1 MHLLWDIRVVLDLF
15 LGGIGI
21 GAFVIASI
29 LYTIDYEKYKIICK
43 TGFFM
48 APIFVAIGLI
58 FLLLEIGRPFHAVI
72 MLVSVNPTSI
82 LSWGGFLQG
91 GFILL
96 SLFIAF
102 KIFKEQTISNVLLF
116 VTMSLAFVVG
126 IYHGALLSS
135 FGRSVWN
142 SSLPVLFLSTSLVT
156 GFLTTMFIAK
166 FFKQEDVTNKL
177 VKGSMIVF
185 LLLSFVSIIG
195 WIYGLK
201 SQDTTSKEALAYMM
215 NEYFILISIAIVFGM
230 ILPIIIYIKSL
241 FAKVHLSDLEL
252 KFTAISAFVG
262 VFALKFVVV
271 YLGQLEYLVK

>member
-21 GAFVIASI
+21 GAFVLASI
-29 LYTIDYEKYKIICK
+29 LYTIDYEKYKIVCK

-48 APIFVAIGLI
+48 APVFVAIGLI

-102 KIFKEQTISNVLLF
+102 RIYKEQPISNVLLF
-116 VTMSLAFVVG
+116 ITMSLAFVVG

-177 VKGSMIVF
+177 IKGSMIVF

-201 SQDTTSKEALAYMM
+201 SQDVTSKEALTYMM
-215 NEYFILISIAIVFGM
+215 NEYFILIAIAIIFGM

-241 FAKVHLSDLEL
+241 FAKVHLSNFEL
-252 KFTAISAFVG
+252 KFTAISSFVG

>member
-21 GAFVIASI
+21 GAFVLASI
-29 LYTIDYEKYKIICK
+29 LYTIDYEKYKIVCK

-48 APIFVAIGLI
+48 APVFVAIGLI
-58 FLLLEIGRPFHAVI
+58 FLLLEIGRPLHAVI

-102 KIFKEQTISNVLLF
+102 KIFKEQTVSNVLLF
-116 VTMSLAFVVG
+116 ITMTLAFIVG

-135 FGRSVWN
+135 FGRSAWN

-201 SQDTTSKEALAYMM
+201 LQDTTSKEALAYMM
-215 NEYFILISIAIVFGM
+215 NEYFILISIAIIFGM

-241 FAKVHLSDLEL
+241 FAKVHLSNFEL
-252 KFTAISAFVG
+252 KLTAISAFVG
-262 VFALKFVVV
+262 VFALKYVVV

>member
-21 GAFVIASI
+21 GAFVLASI
-29 LYTIDYEKYKIICK
+29 LYTIDYEKYKTVCK

-48 APIFVAIGLI
+48 APVFVAIGLI
-58 FLLLEIGRPFHAVI
+58 FLLLEIGRPLHAVI

-102 KIFKEQTISNVLLF
+102 KIFKEQTVSNVLLF
-116 VTMSLAFVVG
+116 ITMTLAFIVG

-135 FGRSVWN
+135 FGRSAWN

-166 FFKQEDVTNKL
+166 FFKQEAVTNKL

-215 NEYFILISIAIVFGM
+215 NEYFILISIAIIFGM

-241 FAKVHLSDLEL
+241 FAKVHLSNFEL
-252 KFTAISAFVG
+252 KLTAVSAFVG
-262 VFALKFVVV
+262 VFALKYVVV

>member
-21 GAFVIASI
+21 GAFVLASI
-29 LYTIDYEKYKIICK
+29 LYTIDYEKYKIVCK

-48 APIFVAIGLI
+48 APVFVAIGLI
-58 FLLLEIGRPFHAVI
+58 FLLLEIGRPLHAVI

-116 VTMSLAFVVG
+116 ITMTLAFIVG

-135 FGRSVWN
+135 FGRSAWN

-201 SQDTTSKEALAYMM
+201 LQDTTSKEALAYMM
-215 NEYFILISIAIVFGM
+215 NEYFILISIAIIFGM

-241 FAKVHLSDLEL
+241 FAKVHLSNFEL
-252 KFTAISAFVG
+252 KLTAISAFVG
-262 VFALKFVVV
+262 VFALKYVVV

>member
-21 GAFVIASI
+21 GAFILAAI
-29 LYTIDYEKYKIICK
+29 LYTIDHEKYKMVCK
-43 TGFFM
+43 TGFIM
-48 APIFVAIGLI
+48 SPIFVSIGLI

-72 MLVSVNPTSI
+72 MLISVNPTSI
-82 LSWGGFLQG
+82 LSWGGFIQG
-91 GFILL
+91 AFILL
-96 SLFIAF
+96 SLYIAY
-102 KIFKEQTISNVLLF
+102 KSIKNQSISNIMLF
-116 VTMSLAFVVG
+116 VTMTLAFIIG

-156 GFLTTMFIAK
+156 GFLTAMFISK
-166 FFKQEDVTNKL
+166 LFNQEEVTNKL

-185 LLLSFVSIIG
+185 LLLSLTSVVG

-201 SQDTTSKEALAYMM
+201 SQDTVSKEGLAFLVSD
-215 NEYFILISIAIVFGM
+215 YFLLLVIAIFFGM
-230 ILPIIIYIKSL
+230 LLPIVFYIKSL
-241 FAKVHLSDLEL
+241 FAKTHLANFEL
-252 KFTAISAFVG
+252 KIITVSSLVGIFT
-262 VFALKFVVV
+262 LKYVIV

>member
-21 GAFVIASI
+21 GAFVLASI
-29 LYTIDYEKYKIICK
+29 LYTIDYEKYKIVCK

-48 APIFVAIGLI
+48 APVFVAIGLI
-58 FLLLEIGRPFHAVI
+58 FLLLEIGRPLHAVI

-102 KIFKEQTISNVLLF
+102 KIFKEQTVSNVLLF
-116 VTMSLAFVVG
+116 ITMTLAFIVG

-135 FGRSVWN
+135 FGRSAWN

-201 SQDTTSKEALAYMM
+201 SQDTTSKEALAYLM
-215 NEYFILISIAIVFGM
+215 NEYFILISIAIIFGM

-241 FAKVHLSDLEL
+241 FAKVHLSNFEL
-252 KFTAISAFVG
+252 KLTAVSAFVG
-262 VFALKFVVV
+262 VFALKYVVV

>member
-21 GAFVIASI
+21 GAFVLASI
-29 LYTIDYEKYKIICK
+29 LYTIDYQKYKIVCK
-43 TGFFM
+43 TGFFI
-48 APIFVAIGLI
+48 APVFVAVGLL
-58 FLLLEIGRPFHAVI
+58 FLLLEIGRPLHAI
-72 MLVSVNPTSI
+72 TMLISVNPTSI

-91 GFILL
+91 GFIVL

-102 KIFKEQTISNVLLF
+102 KILKDQAISNILLF
-116 VTMSLAFVVG
+116 ITMTLAFIVG

-135 FGRSVWN
+135 LGRSVWN
-142 SSLPVLFLSTSLVT
+142 SSLPVLFLSTSLVS

-166 FFKQEDVTNKL
+166 IFKQEEVTNKL

-201 SQDTTSKEALAYMM
+201 SQDATSKEALTYMIS
-215 NEYFILISIAIVFGM
+215 EYFILISISIIFGM
-230 ILPIIIYIKSL
+230 ILPIVIYIKSL

-252 KFTAISAFVG
+252 KFTAISTFFG
-262 VFALKFVVV
+262 ILALKYVVV
-271 YLGQLEYLVK
+271 YLGQLEYIVK

>member
-21 GAFVIASI
+21 GAFVLASI
-29 LYTIDYEKYKIICK
+29 LYTIDYEKYKIVCK

-48 APIFVAIGLI
+48 APVFVAIGLI
-58 FLLLEIGRPFHAVI
+58 FLLLEIGRPLHAVI

-102 KIFKEQTISNVLLF
+102 KIFKEQTVSNVLLF
-116 VTMSLAFVVG
+116 ITMTLAFIVG

-135 FGRSVWN
+135 FGRSAWN

-166 FFKQEDVTNKL
+166 FFKQEAVTNKL

-215 NEYFILISIAIVFGM
+215 NEYFILISIAIIFGM

-241 FAKVHLSDLEL
+241 FAKVHLSNFEL
-252 KFTAISAFVG
+252 KLTAVSAFVG
-262 VFALKFVVV
+262 VFALKYVVV

>member
-21 GAFVIASI
+21 GAFVLASI
-29 LYTIDYEKYKIICK
+29 LYTIDYEKYKIVCK

-48 APIFVAIGLI
+48 APVFVAIGLI
-58 FLLLEIGRPFHAVI
+58 FLLLEIGRPLHAVI

-102 KIFKEQTISNVLLF
+102 KIFKEQTVSNVLLF
-116 VTMSLAFVVG
+116 ITMTLAFIVG

-135 FGRSVWN
+135 FGRSAWN

-201 SQDTTSKEALAYMM
+201 LQDTTSKEALAYMM
-215 NEYFILISIAIVFGM
+215 NEYFILISIAIIFGM

-241 FAKVHLSDLEL
+241 FAKVHLSNFEL
-252 KFTAISAFVG
+252 KLTAISVFVG
-262 VFALKFVVV
+262 VFALKYVVV

>member
-21 GAFVIASI
+21 GAFILASI
-29 LYTIDYEKYKIICK
+29 LYTMDYEKYRIVCK
-43 TGFFM
+43 TGFII
-48 APIFVAIGLI
+48 APIFVALGLI
-58 FLLLEIGRPFHAVI
+58 FLLLEIGRPFHAI
-72 MLVSVNPTSI
+72 TMLVSVNPTSI
-82 LSWGGFLQG
+82 LSWGGFIQG
-91 GFILL
+91 GFIIL

-102 KIFKEQTISNVLLF
+102 KIFKEQTISNILLF
-116 VTMSLAFVVG
+116 ITMSLAFIVG

-142 SSLPVLFLSTSLVT
+142 SSLPVLFLSTSLVS
-156 GFLTTMFIAK
+156 GFLTTMFVAK
-166 FFKQEDVTNKL
+166 FFNQEDVTNKL

-185 LLLSFVSIIG
+185 LLLSFTSITG

-201 SQDTTSKEALAYMM
+201 SQDSTSKEALDYLL
-215 NEYFILISIAIVFGM
+215 NEYFILISIAIILGM

-241 FAKVHLSDLEL
+241 FARIHLSTLEL
-252 KFTAISAFVG
+252 KFTTISALIG
-262 VFALKFVVV
+262 IFALKYVVV

>member
-21 GAFVIASI
+21 GAFVLASI
-29 LYTIDYEKYKIICK
+29 LYTIDYEKYKIVCK

-48 APIFVAIGLI
+48 APVFVAIGLI
-58 FLLLEIGRPFHAVI
+58 FLLLEIGRPLHAVI

-102 KIFKEQTISNVLLF
+102 KIFKEQTVSNVLLF
-116 VTMSLAFVVG
+116 ITMTLAFIVG

-135 FGRSVWN
+135 FGRSAWN

-215 NEYFILISIAIVFGM
+215 NEYFILISIAIIFGM

-241 FAKVHLSDLEL
+241 FAKVHLSNFEL
-252 KFTAISAFVG
+252 KLTAISAFVG
-262 VFALKFVVV
+262 VFALKYVVV

>member
-21 GAFVIASI
+21 GAFVLASI
-29 LYTIDYEKYKIICK
+29 LYTIDYEKYKIVCK

-48 APIFVAIGLI
+48 APVFVAIGLI
-58 FLLLEIGRPFHAVI
+58 FLLLEIGRPLHAVI

-102 KIFKEQTISNVLLF
+102 KIFKEQTVSNVLLF
-116 VTMSLAFVVG
+116 ITMTLAFIVG

-135 FGRSVWN
+135 FGRSAWN

-215 NEYFILISIAIVFGM
+215 NEYFILISIAIIFGM

-241 FAKVHLSDLEL
+241 FAKVHLSNFEL
-252 KFTAISAFVG
+252 KLTAVSAFVG
-262 VFALKFVVV
+262 VFALKYVVV